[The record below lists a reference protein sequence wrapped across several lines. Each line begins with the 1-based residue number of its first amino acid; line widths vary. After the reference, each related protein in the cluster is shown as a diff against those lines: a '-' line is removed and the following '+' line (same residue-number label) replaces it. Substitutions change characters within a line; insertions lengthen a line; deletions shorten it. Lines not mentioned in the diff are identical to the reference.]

1 VPLGPS
7 STACLRDGGIAVF
20 TRPPGAEPDRGMRFE
35 TVRVMPDA
43 GALQELARA
52 LAAGKLRTRV
62 AHVLPLAEAARGH
75 ALAEGG
81 GLRGK
86 VVLAS

>member
-1 VPLGPS
+1 
-7 STACLRDGGIAVF
+7 
-20 TRPPGAEPDRGMRFE
+20 
-35 TVRVMPDA
+35 MPDA